1 MPSIRAANA
10 TAEALSSAP
19 VAQPTAT
26 SRVLEVRGLEVSFVR
41 RGGHLR
47 VVSNI
52 SIGMRAGERLALV
65 GESGSGKSLTALA
78 IMGLLPP
85 GARVTAGEIH
95 VNGRPVLGLDAAAWR
110 RLRGAEV
117 AMIFQDP
124 MTSLNPVQRIGQQL
138 VEAIRLH
145 RRVSTAAARSTAVE
159 LLERVQIPA
168 AAQRLYDYPHQ
179 LSGGMRQR
187 VMIAMALA
195 NRPKLLIADE
205 PTTALDVT
213 TQLQVLALI
222 QETCEADG
230 TAVLLISHDLG
241 MVGRFCDNVAIMY
254 AGRIVETGATREVFR
269 QPFHPYTVGLLAS
282 IPPLESDVDR
292 LSSIAGE
299 PADLRQL
306 PPGCAFAPRCP
317 LRQPRCDVER
327 PELRSVGT
335 DRLSACHYAE
345 RSASLMNGDLP

>member
-1 MPSIRAANA
+1 MRSIPAVNA

-19 VAQPTAT
+19 VAQPTPT
-26 SRVLEVRGLEVSFVR
+26 SRVVEVRGLEVAFVR
-41 RGGHLR
+41 RGGQLP
-47 VVSNI
+47 VVSDV
-52 SIGMRAGERLALV
+52 SIGMRAGGRLALV

-95 VNGRPVLGLDAAAWR
+95 VNGRPVLGLDAAGWR
-110 RLRGAEV
+110 RLRGAEI

-124 MTSLNPVQRIGQQL
+124 MTSLNPVQRVGQQL

-145 RRVSTAAARSTAVE
+145 RFVSTAAARSAAVA

-195 NRPKLLIADE
+195 NRPKILIADE

-222 QETCEADG
+222 KETCEADG

-241 MVGRFCDNVAIMY
+241 MVGGSCDNVAIMY
-254 AGRIVETGATREVFR
+254 AGRIVETGAVREVFR
-269 QPFHPYTVGLLAS
+269 RPCHPY
-282 IPPLESDVDR
+282 
-292 LSSIAGE
+292 
-299 PADLRQL
+299 
-306 PPGCAFAPRCP
+306 
-317 LRQPRCDVER
+317 
-327 PELRSVGT
+327 
-335 DRLSACHYAE
+335 
-345 RSASLMNGDLP
+345 